1 VSYAAAIREKRTN
14 DEMRKKMEKQNGMV
28 GAKGTRE
35 RYKMKG

>member
-1 VSYAAAIREKRTN
+1 VSYAATIREKRTN
-14 DEMRKKMEKQNGMV
+14 DEVRKKMEKQNRTV